1 MGSQPPFTIHLHHF
15 TGNKWTERAR
25 GLIFVQNRNFMIP
38 IHFLFVLLVNPIF
51 FAGQPAPEG
60 ISVPTVSL
68 KAAFPEVFPKPE
80 EEILQQSADG
90 GQSWVEVS
98 AGLPDKVRP
107 FDFFA
112 QGNEWWL
119 GAAEGLYHGRMVSGQ
134 PVWEKDLLIGKPITD
149 IYSGNSGLL
158 VLNGKNGLVR
168 RQPATGL
175 WMSLSQGLNDQVI
188 HSVAET
194 QEGTLFVGCD
204 RGIYKSADYGK
215 TWEQVFTSVGG
226 AITKLVEKNG
236 VLIAGGNRGVMR
248 SIDNGAHWEWVLT
261 NGGAQWDWSLKGGHA
276 VHVGML
282 GDKMAVILGGQTQF
296 GGQTRNRVFISS
308 DQGATWEA
316 LNSKL
321 PTALNSMY
329 DIEQAGTYLFC
340 TSDAGVFRS
349 ADQGKTWELIQ
360 PLDAGSVTFIRLT
373 ASGNRI
379 FALRIMGC

>member
-1 MGSQPPFTIHLHHF
+1 
-15 TGNKWTERAR
+15 
-25 GLIFVQNRNFMIP
+25 MIP
-38 IHFLFVLLVNPIF
+38 IHFLFVLLFAPIF
-51 FAGQPAPEG
+51 FAGGPAPEA
-60 ISVPTVSL
+60 ISTPTASL

-98 AGLPDKVRP
+98 AGLPGKVQP
-107 FDFFA
+107 FDFYA
-112 QGNEWWL
+112 EGNEWWL
-119 GAAEGLYHGRMVSGQ
+119 GAAEGLYRGRMVSGQ
-134 PVWEKDLLIGKPITD
+134 PVWEKDLLIGSPITE
-149 IYSGNSGLL
+149 IYSGKSGLL
-158 VLNGKNGLVR
+158 VLNGRNGLVH

-175 WMSLSQGLNDQVI
+175 WMSLSQGLNGQVI

-194 QEGTLFVGCD
+194 QGGALFVGCD
-204 RGIYKSADYGK
+204 KGIYRSADYGK
-215 TWEQVFTSVGG
+215 TWEQVFTSVSG
-226 AITKLVEKNG
+226 AITKLVEING

-248 SIDNGAHWEWVLT
+248 STDNGAHWDWVLT
-261 NGGAQWDWSLKGGHA
+261 NGGPQWDWSLKGGHA
-276 VHVGML
+276 VHIGML
-282 GDKMAVILGGQTQF
+282 GDNMVAILGAETQF
-296 GGQTRNRVFISS
+296 GRQPRNRVFISS

-316 LNSKL
+316 LNGGKL

-329 DIEQAGTYLFC
+329 EIEQAGEYLFS

-360 PLDAGSVTFIRLT
+360 PVDAGSATFIRLT